1 MAAAGGETDGE
12 AGGRGATG
20 EPFTP
25 GSLAPLRR
33 SPMAN
38 RHFLLW
44 QLLRAHY
51 ERPGGGTQVWSA
63 GDSWPQP
70 SMPPAA
76 WSSPDPLSLK
86 RHLRAVA
93 SQESF
98 AWPCPPSL
106 NKAFDPWG
114 KEALD

>member
-70 SMPPAA
+70 PHATSCLE
-76 WSSPDPLSLK
+76 LSRPTVL
-86 RHLRAVA
+86 
-93 SQESF
+93 ET
-98 AWPCPPSL
+98 PSKSCGL
-106 NKAFDPWG
+106 SG
-114 KEALD
+114 ILCLALSTLTEQSV